1 MALLTRDAKAS
12 LDASTGMF
20 AQQLTGLIAGEDL
33 DAAAP
38 CYINSTD
45 GLVYMSTGA
54 AANEAAE
61 FVGMTPR
68 AAKEGEPVTLFGLGA
83 RFRYS
88 DGGLTP
94 GDKYFIGA
102 TAGRLDTAAT
112 TGGTVAIAR
121 AVTANDIVIIRA
133 SE

>member
-1 MALLTRDAKAS
+1 MALLTRSTRASMDAT
-12 LDASTGMF
+12 TGMF
-20 AQQLTGLIAGEDL
+20 AQQLTGLVCGEDI
-33 DAAAP
+33 DVAAP
-38 CYINSTD
+38 LYIKSSD
-45 GLVYMSTGA
+45 GKLYMSNGT

-61 FVGMTPR
+61 FVGMSPR
-68 AAKEGEPVTLFGLGA
+68 AASAGQPLAVFALGA
-83 RFRYS
+83 RFKYS

-112 TGGTVAIAR
+112 TGGDVAIAR
-121 AVTANDIVIIRA
+121 AVTAHDIVIIRA